1 MGSDLGPKRR
11 GPNCARILSAG
22 PVEKIVPNLR
32 PPALK
37 DAMEVTVE
45 HLGAV
50 QFEVN
55 AREHTI
61 SCDQPPAG

>member
-1 MGSDLGPKRR
+1 MGSDLGHSVAAPIVP
-11 GPNCARILSAG
+11 GFCPAG

-45 HLGAV
+45 HLEEIVCSRAL
-50 QFEVN
+50 
-55 AREHTI
+55 T
-61 SCDQPPAG
+61 ST

>member
-1 MGSDLGPKRR
+1 MGSDLGHSVAAPIVP
-11 GPNCARILSAG
+11 GFCPAG

-45 HLGAV
+45 HLEEIV
-50 QFEVN
+50 
-55 AREHTI
+55 AR
-61 SCDQPPAG
+61 AR